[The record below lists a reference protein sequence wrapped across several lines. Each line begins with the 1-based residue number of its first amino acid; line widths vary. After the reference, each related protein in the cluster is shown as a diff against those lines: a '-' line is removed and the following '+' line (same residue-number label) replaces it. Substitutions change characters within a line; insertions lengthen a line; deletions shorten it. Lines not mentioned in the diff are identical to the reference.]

1 MEREEAYY
9 GSVEFSHFLPTMAAL
24 RYLNCCRTAGWH
36 KCNKF
41 YHLKYE
47 KGVPIVFLIYT
58 VKGTGQLV
66 ADLPDIKEAE
76 ATDGGTAART
86 DGVIRTKRKRW
97 VLTEGTLCVVP
108 ADRFL
113 EYGTWGSGDDDFWEF
128 YWLNLDGDYV
138 HRTAEKLWQD
148 GHVVHACRNTE
159 YFRKIFH
166 GLLHVTFPE
175 KNREMEHSGIIQDLL
190 QKLLAEMVFERKG
203 LGAGR
208 RNGSFAPGDG
218 NGEAQAAFTVGTS
231 ATGAMNSAEAAEL
244 ILEYIQENYA
254 RKISLEEFSK
264 QFFLSKN
271 QIIRIFRKRTGYA
284 PYEYIKHYRLLK
296 ACELLQGTEITAGE
310 VGSRVGYCNNSHF
323 AAQFREC
330 YGMTPTE
337 YRSMFAPQGE
347 NRS

>member
-36 KCNKF
+36 KCNKY

-47 KGVPIVFLIYT
+47 QGVPIVFLLYT

-66 ADLPDIKEAE
+66 AEVPDIKEAE
-76 ATDGGTAART
+76 ATNGGTAART

-138 HRTAEKLWQD
+138 RRTAEKLWQD

-203 LGAGR
+203 LGVGR
-208 RNGSFAPGDG
+208 RNG
-218 NGEAQAAFTVGTS
+218 
-231 ATGAMNSAEAAEL
+231 
-244 ILEYIQENYA
+244 ILE
-254 RKISLEEFSK
+254 K
-264 QFFLSKN
+264 KN
-271 QIIRIFRKRTGYA
+271 GRRIGKWTHPGGVYSRY
-284 PYEYIKHYRLLK
+284 
-296 ACELLQGTEITAGE
+296 
-310 VGSRVGYCNNSHF
+310 VG
-323 AAQFREC
+323 
-330 YGMTPTE
+330 
-337 YRSMFAPQGE
+337 
-347 NRS
+347 NRSHEFCRGGGVDTGVYSGKLCPEDFSGRIQQAVFLVKKSDYPHFQEAHRIRALRVYQALPVVEGL